1 MKTEHEKEVEM
12 QERFVEGTKNF
23 FGIIFAGILWILGMA
38 FFNRRGDLL
47 YLFLRMFFRVLRVG
61 SDVHTYSM
69 TYTYK

>member
-38 FFNRRGDLL
+38 FWVIVFMALVNLA
-47 YLFLRMFFRVLRVG
+47 F
-61 SDVHTYSM
+61 
-69 TYTYK
+69 